1 MKKIIDSYFDF
12 SKSER
17 RGFLVLSL
25 LLVVFVSAPSLYK
38 LFESKPNTDFKA
50 FEKAVALFEAKG
62 NQTSSTNSIAKS
74 AQNKQQNRLLQQQLF
89 TFNPNTLSADSLA
102 LLGLNQKVIN
112 NIINYRSKGGRFYKK
127 ENFKKIYSLADSTY
141 QQLANYINI
150 PQKLKTRPLQ
160 ASFKTKDAK
169 VITAPAHIELV
180 TFDPNTADKDLL
192 LQLGLS
198 EKVVKVISNFRNK
211 GGKFYK
217 KEDLQKIYGL
227 APAQYQQLANYI
239 IIEKNE
245 KKKTSI
251 DNLVKTNDYPEK
263 KQAPSEPID
272 VNRASQEDWQSLKGI
287 GPFYS
292 KKIVEYREKLGG
304 FNEVDQLKE
313 IYGLPDSVF
322 QKIKPFMKASDF
334 IKKININT
342 CTKEDLA
349 KHPYIKY
356 KQAKVVINYRTQ
368 HGDFK
373 QISDLKEV
381 GVLSEELINKIAPY
395 IKLAH

>member
-12 SKSER
+12 SRSER

-25 LLVVFVSAPSLYK
+25 LLVLFVSAPSIYK
-38 LFESKPNTDFKA
+38 IFKSKPNTDFQA
-50 FEKAVALFEAKG
+50 FEKAVAFFDVPTDQSSIVSNTSISGSTQK
-62 NQTSSTNSIAKS
+62 QTNISH
-74 AQNKQQNRLLQQQLF
+74 LQLF

-102 LLGLNQKVIN
+102 LLGLHQKVIN
-112 NIINYRSKGGRFYKK
+112 NIVNYRNKGGRFYKK

-150 PQKLKTRPLQ
+150 PQKQKTRPLQ
-160 ASFKTKDAK
+160 ASFETKRSG
-169 VITAPAHIELV
+169 TAIPPSNV
-180 TFDPNTADKDLL
+180 KPVNFDPNTADKDLL
-192 LQLGLS
+192 LQIGLS
-198 EKVVKVISNFRNK
+198 EKVVNVISNFRNK

-227 APAQYQQLANYI
+227 SPAQYQQLASYI
-239 IIEKNE
+239 TIEKNE
-245 KKKTSI
+245 TKKASTDFTAKATSP
-251 DNLVKTNDYPEK
+251 YPSK

-272 VNRASQEDWQSLKGI
+272 INRANQEDWQSLKGI

-304 FNEVDQLKE
+304 FIKVDQVKE

-322 QKIKPFMKASDF
+322 QKIKPFLKTSDF
-334 IKKININT
+334 IKKINLNT
-342 CTKEDLA
+342 TTKEDLA
-349 KHPYIKY
+349 KHPYLKF
-356 KQAKVVINYRTQ
+356 KQAKIIINYRKQ

-373 QISDLKEV
+373 SIEDLNKV
-381 GVLSEELINKIAPY
+381 GIFNAEFIEKVGPY
-395 IKLAH
+395 LDI